1 MLPMDSYNMR
11 LEALHMRSGI
21 RGYESFVRSNPM
33 SDKFAVRHFHHV
45 EFYCGDATNTYK
57 RFARGLGMKV
67 KAKSD
72 LTTGNLYH
80 STYVLESGDMK
91 MLFTAPSSR
100 IRGSDS
106 TTIVDNDMPEHLK
119 VHVSTEAI
127 LDDSRSLL
135 PFPNY
140 NIEGCRAFF
149 DKHGLGVSAVAIEVD
164 NVEEA
169 FDIMMVNGAAACLTP
184 IKVVDKNGLGSADI
198 AEVRLYGDVVLRL
211 VNLDNFRGV
220 FMPNFEEGSCVGET
234 YGIERFDHIVGN
246 VWNLESIQ
254 SRLMSMTG
262 FHTFAEF
269 VAEDVGTVDSGLNS
283 VVLAS
288 NNEKVLLPLN
298 EPTFGTRKKSQIQT
312 YLEQNNGAGVQHMAL
327 FTFDIFETMRK
338 MRAAS
343 DMGGFEFMPAQPPSY
358 YRNLSNRIGKD
369 VLSADQLRWVEEL
382 GLLVDRDDQG
392 VLVQIFTKPVGDR
405 PTLFLEI
412 IQRMGCDTPGCGG
425 FGKGNFKDLFKSIE
439 DFEDTLQT

>member
-1 MLPMDSYNMR
+1 
-11 LEALHMRSGI
+11 
-21 RGYESFVRSNPM
+21 
-33 SDKFAVRHFHHV
+33 
-45 EFYCGDATNTYK
+45 
-57 RFARGLGMKV
+57 
-67 KAKSD
+67 
-72 LTTGNLYH
+72 
-80 STYVLESGDMK
+80 
-91 MLFTAPSSR
+91 
-100 IRGSDS
+100 
-106 TTIVDNDMPEHLK
+106 
-119 VHVSTEAI
+119 
-127 LDDSRSLL
+127 
-135 PFPNY
+135 
-140 NIEGCRAFF
+140 
-149 DKHGLGVSAVAIEVD
+149 
-164 NVEEA
+164 
-169 FDIMMVNGAAACLTP
+169 MMVNGAAACLTP

-369 VLSADQLRWVEEL
+369 VLTADQLRWVEEL